1 MNDKWRWKN
10 LTVLPLGLLPL
21 VITPPPGVSPRL
33 PRDERFIRQE
43 SGETPFKGV
52 RISANRVRRI
62 AVITALA
69 VEADITG
76 RADEERLQQFAVGDL
91 INLRR

>member
-1 MNDKWRWKN
+1 M
-10 LTVLPLGLLPL
+10 
-21 VITPPPGVSPRL
+21 ITPAPWMSPGL
-33 PRDERFIRQE
+33 PRNERFIRQE
-43 SGETPFKGV
+43 RGEAPFKGV

-76 RADEERLQQFAVGDL
+76 GADEERLQQLAVGDL
-91 INLRR
+91 INLCR